1 MNHEVLKDDQA
12 NQTLVPFGIAYLA
25 GPVFYPPPSYVVPP
39 SFVVALPSF
48 VFAPSSSFVALEVG
62 FFAPPPVAT
71 ALPLTY
77 VAVIHFS
84 WTSAHFL
91 LNLVQSGVER
101 QSKEYKKTCLH

>member
-39 SFVVALPSF
+39 SFIVALPSF
-48 VFAPSSSFVALEVG
+48 VFTPSSSFAALEVG

-77 VAVIHFS
+77 AVVVIHFS
-84 WTSAHFL
+84 RSSAHFL
-91 LNLVQSGVER
+91 LNLVQFGVVR
-101 QSKEYKKTCLH
+101 